1 MYGHICDTCVIW
13 HFIELNVIFVVSFL
27 CNEWF
32 INDLPTI
39 MIMMSTYIYIFTCYI
54 ICNAHDVSLYIH
66 KCTFVFALTC
76 VYNIVLISKTR
87 RNKYN
92 H

>member
-39 MIMMSTYIYIFTCYI
+39 MIMMSTYIYIFLHVISSAMHTM
-54 ICNAHDVSLYIH
+54 SL
-66 KCTFVFALTC
+66 CTFINVRLFL
-76 VYNIVLISKTR
+76 
-87 RNKYN
+87 